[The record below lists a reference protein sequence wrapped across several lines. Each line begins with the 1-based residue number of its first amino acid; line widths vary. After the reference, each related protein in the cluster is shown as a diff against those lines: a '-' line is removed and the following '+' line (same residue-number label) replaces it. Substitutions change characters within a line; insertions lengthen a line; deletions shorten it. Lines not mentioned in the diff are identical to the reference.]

1 MAVSVAMVGAY
12 HTGPSTSRPEVT
24 DSEAVEC
31 SCPEMRS
38 RLSLPLP
45 GVPPVELR
53 RAPEL
58 QLWIRR
64 RSSTGGTPGRDGDS
78 LDLCF
83 GHKNTTAS
91 ESVTFRSRVG
101 ESV

>member
-1 MAVSVAMVGAY
+1 MVGTY
-12 HTGPSTSRPEVT
+12 HTDPTTSRLEVT
-24 DSEAVEC
+24 DFEAVVFL
-31 SCPEMRS
+31 CPKKRS
-38 RLSLPLP
+38 RLSLSLP
-45 GVPPVELR
+45 GVPPAELR

-78 LDLCF
+78 LDLIY
-83 GHKNTTAS
+83 GHRNTTAS